1 MTDNFTIIIED
12 IEPNIITIES
22 SFIDNVGLV
31 EIERFDRP
39 SVNIIS
45 GLDNI
50 TVSDLPDIPVNKI
63 IGLDEYLDQYQFDCG
78 SP

>member
-78 SP
+78 IP